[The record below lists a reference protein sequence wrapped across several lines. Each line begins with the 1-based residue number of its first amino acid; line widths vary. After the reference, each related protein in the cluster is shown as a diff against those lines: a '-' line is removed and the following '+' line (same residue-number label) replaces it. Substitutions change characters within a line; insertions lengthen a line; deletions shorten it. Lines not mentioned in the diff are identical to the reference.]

1 MLSPMTG
8 YESLQQLNLQ
18 AEFSLETYLPCSFSK
33 VQVCLEVDEARK
45 WCPSPNRRPNRLQP
59 VFGVDA
65 CSTWEIREM
74 SHFSDVFT
82 SALKPAI
89 VGVDGFVVSSNV
101 SI

>member
-45 WCPSPNRRPNRLQP
+45 
-59 VFGVDA
+59 
-65 CSTWEIREM
+65 
-74 SHFSDVFT
+74 
-82 SALKPAI
+82 
-89 VGVDGFVVSSNV
+89 
-101 SI
+101 